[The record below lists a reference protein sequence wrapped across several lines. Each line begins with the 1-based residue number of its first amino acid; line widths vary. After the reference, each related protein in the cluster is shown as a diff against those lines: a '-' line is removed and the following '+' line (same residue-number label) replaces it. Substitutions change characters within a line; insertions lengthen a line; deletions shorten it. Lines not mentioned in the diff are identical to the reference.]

1 MLGFLAAIM
10 LVIGAA
16 PDNNVEWNGLS
27 HRQPNDLRPW
37 CPVNGEAFQVR
48 FLAYSDDLTAVRVRY
63 KIDAAAPVW
72 VNAAVIE
79 SRGPYQLWAA
89 QIPASTATSSV
100 SYIFEATDGS
110 DSDYYT
116 VVGAAGGVVENE
128 PPSGGFVV
136 NFATLSHAPLGS
148 TPVSGGGAVFKV
160 WAPTPTQAYVRGA
173 FNGNSL
179 AHPMTKVG
187 ETFTRYVP
195 ILPANATYQYYFE
208 PGAHWRPDPRARRIT
223 PSGGNYLSQ
232 VVNPLAYTW
241 QSDGFQTPA
250 REDLVIY
257 ELHIGTFAGR
267 NDPYGPASLPATFTD
282 VKNRIGHLVELGVN
296 AVELTPINEFP
307 WDYSAGYNPITQFA
321 PESKYGTPAE
331 LKAMIDEFHSHGIAV
346 LLDIVWNHHS
356 ATDNI
361 LWNFDG
367 GQVYYDTP
375 EVSTPW
381 GPQLDFDRG
390 EVRSYLLDSMHMW
403 LDEYRIDGFRM
414 DATSFMN
421 IGPQEA
427 AGWSLMQAYNQQM
440 DNRYAG
446 RVSIA
451 EQLPNDPWITR
462 WTSLG
467 GAGFDAQWWDPFG
480 DRLRDAIIAAAF
492 GNPNISAIAGALS
505 GGDWLNGSELC
516 NYAEM
521 HDEAWPISGGERLVR
536 TIDPTFPHDSE
547 FAQGRHKL
555 AHGLVMFA
563 PGVPM
568 FLQGCEWLEDTNF
581 GGGGPEG
588 QDRLDWSK
596 KVTYSHIFDFF
607 KTMIRV
613 KRENSSFRA
622 SSPYN
627 AYHVNDTGDVLALHR
642 WNDDGNVCV
651 VIANFSNTDYTV
663 YNLGLPMPGAWFEVV
678 NSQKARFG
686 GPGTLTNP
694 RIDAIGGAMH
704 GHPQSASIRVPSMGL
719 LVLRHNV
726 PPCAAD
732 FDRSGGA
739 PGVPDIFAFLSAW
752 FAGDARADIDGGGI
766 GVPDIFAF
774 LALWF
779 APCEAGA

>member
-1 MLGFLAAIM
+1 MLASLVIVTLVLAA
-10 LVIGAA
+10 AN
-16 PDNNVEWNGLS
+16 DNNVEWNGIS
-27 HRQPNDLRPW
+27 HRPQGDLRPL
-37 CPVNGEAFQVR
+37 CPVNGETFQAR
-48 FLAYSDDLTAVRVRY
+48 MKAYQNDLTSVRVRY
-63 KIDAAAPVW
+63 SVNGGTAVWIDATVAG
-72 VNAAVIE
+72 
-79 SRGPYQLWAA
+79 STGPYDVWS
-89 QIPASTATSSV
+89 ASVPVTTLTSSV
-100 SYIFEATDGS
+100 TYIFEATDGG

-116 VVGAAGGVVENE
+116 LVGASGGVVENE
-128 PPSGGFVV
+128 PALGGFVV
-136 NFATLSHAPLGS
+136 DFATLAHAPLGG
-148 TPVSGGGAVFKV
+148 TPVSGSGAVFKV
-160 WAPTPTQAYVRGA
+160 WAPTATQAYVRGS

-179 AHPMTKVG
+179 AHPMTKSG
-187 ETFTRYVP
+187 EVFTRYVP
-195 ILPANATYQYYFE
+195 VIGQGATYQFYFE
-208 PGAHWRPDPRARRIT
+208 PGAHWRIDPRARRIF
-223 PSGGNYLSQ
+223 PSGGTYQSQ
-232 VVNPLAYTW
+232 LVNTLGYTW
-241 QSDGFQTPA
+241 QAKGFETPA
-250 REDLVIY
+250 RDDLVIY
-257 ELHIGTFAGR
+257 EMHIGTFAGR
-267 NDPYGPASLPATFTD
+267 NDPNGPASLPATFTD
-282 VKNRIGHLVELGVN
+282 VKNRVGHLAQLGVN

-307 WDYSAGYNPITQFA
+307 FDYSAGYNPITQFA
-321 PESKYGTPAE
+321 PESKYGTPNE

-381 GPQLDFDRG
+381 GPQLDFDR
-390 EVRSYLLDSMHMW
+390 EQVRSYLLDSMHMW

-427 AGWSLMQAYNQQM
+427 AGWSLMQAYNQQI
-440 DNRYAG
+440 DNRYAD
-446 RVSIA
+446 RISIA
-451 EQLPNDPWITR
+451 EQLPNNPWITR

-480 DRLRDAIIAAAF
+480 DRLREAIQAAAL
-492 GNPNISAIAGALS
+492 GDPNINALAGALS
-505 GGDWLNGSELC
+505 GGDWLQGAELC
-516 NYAEM
+516 NYVEM
-521 HDEAWPISGGERLVR
+521 HDEAWPSSGGQRLVK
-536 TIDPTFPHDSE
+536 TIDPDFPHDSE

-642 WNDDGNVCV
+642 WSGDGNVCV
-651 VIANFSNTDYTV
+651 VIANFSNTDYQV
-663 YNLGLPMPGAWFEVV
+663 YNIGLPMPGAWFEVL
-678 NSQKARFG
+678 NSQATRFG
-686 GPGTLTNP
+686 GPGTLSNP
-694 RIDAIGGAMH
+694 RVDATGVPMH
-704 GHPQSASIRVPSMGL
+704 GHPQSASVRVPRMGL
-719 LVLRHNV
+719 VVLRHNV
-726 PPCAAD
+726 PACAAD
-732 FDRSGGA
+732 FDQSGGA

-752 FAGDARADIDGGGI
+752 FAGDSRANIDGGTL
-766 GVPDIFAF
+766 GVSDIFAF
-774 LALWF
+774 LSMWF
-779 APCEAGA
+779 AACED